1 MMNCGLFS
9 GVFWGFLLIILG
21 ILVILKNLLH
31 LQIPVFKLIMGV
43 FLVYLGISMLVGG
56 FKKSTGKDIIFS
68 SSEVTAESDVN
79 EHNVI
84 FGSGVIDFSN
94 LELSDTVREYEI
106 NVIFSSA
113 ELIINPAVPVFI
125 KTSAV
130 FASSKLPDGK
140 SVYFGK
146 GEYNSMQ
153 DSAIK
158 PIMIDANVV
167 FGSLDAVNKSIV
179 ADSIL
184 GKEEPKIA
192 E

>member
-1 MMNCGLFS
+1 MNCGLFS

>member
-1 MMNCGLFS
+1 MNCGLFS
-9 GVFWGFLLIILG
+9 GVFWGFLLIIWG
-21 ILVILKNLLH
+21 ILVVLKNLLH

-146 GEYNSMQ
+146 GEYNSVQ

-167 FGSLDAVNKSIV
+167 FGSLDVVNRRIV
-179 ADSIL
+179 GDSIL
-184 GKEEPKIA
+184 EKEEPKIA

>member
-1 MMNCGLFS
+1 MNCGLFS
-9 GVFWGFLLIILG
+9 GVFWGFFLIIWG
-21 ILVILKNLLH
+21 ILVVLKNLLH